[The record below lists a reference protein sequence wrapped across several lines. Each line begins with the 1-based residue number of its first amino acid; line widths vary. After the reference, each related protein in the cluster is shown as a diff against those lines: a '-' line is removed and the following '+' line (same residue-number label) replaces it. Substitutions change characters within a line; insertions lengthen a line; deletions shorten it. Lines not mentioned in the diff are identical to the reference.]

1 MLTKLLLNN
10 FKTLNQIKEFKC
22 LFLNNSSNVRRMSS
36 NQSDST
42 NFGFKQVKT
51 DEKQEKGKNKSSK
64 NSVFLDNISFIVF
77 SE

>member
-1 MLTKLLLNN
+1 
-10 FKTLNQIKEFKC
+10 
-22 LFLNNSSNVRRMSS
+22 MSS